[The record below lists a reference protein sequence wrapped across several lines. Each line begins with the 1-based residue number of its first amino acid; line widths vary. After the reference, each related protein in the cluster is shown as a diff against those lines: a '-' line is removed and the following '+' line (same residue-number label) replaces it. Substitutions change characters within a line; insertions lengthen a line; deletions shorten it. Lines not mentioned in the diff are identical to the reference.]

1 MKSEHR
7 VHEMGFRQKKIESN
21 TVFKV
26 LEIRLCIV
34 KKVISISNLLWYKN
48 YYMYFIF
55 SLYFISGYCPIL
67 LRNNGV
73 KK

>member
-7 VHEMGFRQKKIESN
+7 VHEMGFRKKKIESN

-48 YYMYFIF
+48 Y
-55 SLYFISGYCPIL
+55 
-67 LRNNGV
+67 
-73 KK
+73 

>member
-48 YYMYFIF
+48 Y
-55 SLYFISGYCPIL
+55 
-67 LRNNGV
+67 
-73 KK
+73 